1 MANHKSAAKK
11 ARQDEQRNERNRI
24 GRSRMRTGIKRLRT
38 AIEAGD
44 KETVKSLLA
53 ATLGLVD
60 RSAKHGLIHGNTADR
75 YKSRLTL
82 AANKLLAS

>member
-11 ARQDEQRNERNRI
+11 ARQDVERNLRNRV
-24 GRSRMRTGIKRLRT
+24 GRSRLRTGIKRFRAAL
-38 AIEAGD
+38 EAGD
-44 KETVKSLLA
+44 KSLVKSLLP

-60 RSAKHGLIHGNTADR
+60 RSSKQGLIHGNTADR

-82 AANKLLAS
+82 AANRLLTK